1 LDRVGHC
8 GNLRFAS
15 ELTAYRYIQAVWTFV
30 ILAITFFFLPE
41 SYEPYLLKNKAQRLR
56 KATGD
61 SRYYHPHE
69 DIKLDATEIVTKHF
83 SRPILMLITEPM
95 VTCIAFYASFVFA
108 LLYMTLEVFPI
119 VYYEH
124 RGWSPVVST
133 VPFLSLFVGV
143 LTALCI
149 NLANQP
155 RYARIVEQA
164 KGKPVPEGRLAPM
177 AVGAFLFV
185 IGLWWFGW
193 TADPQIP
200 WAASIVATGLIGA
213 GFNVIFQQ
221 CINFLI
227 DTYRLYAASA
237 VSANTLL
244 RSFMAAGFPL
254 FARPMFHRLGVG
266 PAMSII
272 AAVATLAL
280 PVPFVFMRY
289 GLALRKRSKFASAE
303 D

>member
-1 LDRVGHC
+1 
-8 GNLRFAS
+8 
-15 ELTAYRYIQAVWTFV
+15 
-30 ILAITFFFLPE
+30 
-41 SYEPYLLKNKAQRLR
+41 
-56 KATGD
+56 
-61 SRYYHPHE
+61 
-69 DIKLDATEIVTKHF
+69 
-83 SRPILMLITEPM
+83 M
-95 VTCIAFYASFVFA
+95 FA
-108 LLYMTLEVFPI
+108 LLYTTLEVFPI
-119 VYYEH
+119 VYHEH

-185 IGLWWFGW
+185 IGLWLFGW

-213 GFNVIFQQ
+213 GFSIIFQQ